1 MTKQTISI
9 QERMKNKAVEALDPV
24 ELQID
29 TLMDKKKSSFS
40 MYKYL
45 RQLDYSG
52 RVVAYMKG
60 FNNETA
66 YELINEEG
74 CEQLEEAY
82 NFLTAR
88 QKKYIINKLESW
100 ESDIEKY
107 IDEYKPVR
115 RPRIKTPAQIVKK
128 ISYLSEWE
136 KYKSIDPTEIPRARM
151 LFTYNI
157 SSKKL
162 TQFEGHLSARGS
174 RITGYD
180 KCVEKTLTDLT
191 LLDRLIEGGN
201 IIASKFMDEIPRS
214 KEKEGNDLP
223 TKNLSLIHI

>member
-1 MTKQTISI
+1 
-9 QERMKNKAVEALDPV
+9 
-24 ELQID
+24 
-29 TLMDKKKSSFS
+29 
-40 MYKYL
+40 
-45 RQLDYSG
+45 
-52 RVVAYMKG
+52 MKG
-60 FNNETA
+60 FTNETA

-151 LFTYNI
+151 LFTYKI

-191 LLDRLIEGGN
+191 LLDRQKEAGN
-201 IIASKFMDEIPRS
+201 II
-214 KEKEGNDLP
+214 
-223 TKNLSLIHI
+223 LSLIHI